1 MTGLTYPQVAQLYYD
16 LFVRYVFGSM
26 ELTMIGL
33 FVIVCYISWKMHVTA
48 DGWVL
53 ILGGFGAVLGW
64 VYLSP
69 SGLPVII
76 AVALGVTIYF
86 LIRRLTR

>member
-1 MTGLTYPQVAQLYYD
+1 MTGLTYPQVATLLYD

-33 FVIVCYISWKMHVTA
+33 FVIVAYISWKMHVTA

-53 ILGGFGAVLGW
+53 VLGGYGAVIGW
-64 VYLSP
+64 IYLSP
-69 SGLPVII
+69 SGLPALVGI
-76 AVALGVTIYF
+76 ALGVTIYF
-86 LIRRLTR
+86 LVRRLDR